1 MIATLT
7 SKGQITIPLALR
19 QRLNLKAGD
28 RIEFDETAPV
38 LTARRVVDR
47 GEWEATLAAWK
58 ISAVK
63 TLENHPWEHQSAAAI
78 VDDLRGGPV
87 VSKRAEP

>member
-28 RIEFDETAPV
+28 RIEFDEAAPV

-47 GEWEATLAAWK
+47 GEWEATLAAWGK
-58 ISAVK
+58 SAAK
-63 TLENHPWEHQSAAAI
+63 SLKGHPWANQSAAAI
-78 VDDLRGGPV
+78 IDDLRGGPAT
-87 VSKRAEP
+87 SKRAKS

>member
-1 MIATLT
+1 MTVTIT

-47 GEWEATLAAWK
+47 GEWEATLATWRNA
-58 ISAVK
+58 AAK
-63 TLENHPWEHQSAAAI
+63 TLQGHPWAHQSAAAI
-78 VDDLRGGPV
+78 VDDLRGGPAS
-87 VSKRAEP
+87 SKRA

>member
-1 MIATLT
+1 MIATLS

-19 QRLNLKAGD
+19 QRLNLKSGD

-47 GEWEATLAAWK
+47 GEWETTLAAWK
-58 ISAVK
+58 KSAGK
-63 TLENHPWEHQSAAAI
+63 ALAGHPWAQQSAAGI
-78 VDDLRGGPV
+78 VDDLRGGPAD
-87 VSKRAEP
+87 STRANS

>member
-58 ISAVK
+58 KSADRTLKGHPWAKQSAVV
-63 TLENHPWEHQSAAAI
+63 I
-78 VDDLRGGPV
+78 VDDLRGGPAD
-87 VSKRAEP
+87 STRAKS